1 MLDYLIR
8 CPNAFKLTTSN
19 QSKCTTTTSTS
30 FPNAP
35 SLLFPPLAPSQSPS
49 IPMHNSSIPS
59 LRTQAEPKSMSCFP
73 SHMSVD
79 IKFHHP
85 PLESLTLI
93 LSLNLSL
100 SLLIPILLTLSLGA
114 TLAAYPVP
122 LTILTGSGTCL
133 ALSTSLS

>member
-1 MLDYLIR
+1 
-8 CPNAFKLTTSN
+8 
-19 QSKCTTTTSTS
+19 
-30 FPNAP
+30 
-35 SLLFPPLAPSQSPS
+35 
-49 IPMHNSSIPS
+49 
-59 LRTQAEPKSMSCFP
+59 MSCFP
-73 SHMSVD
+73 SHISVD
-79 IKFHHP
+79 IKVHHG

-122 LTILTGSGTCL
+122 LTILTGRGTCL